1 MGAGDPILGERLRR
15 LRERKGLARAAAARA
30 AGLPEDALARLE
42 AGESDPPLS
51 LLHRLADA
59 LGCSL
64 AEILALPPAPLAC
77 DIRLHP
83 ESAAA
88 ARRVSEFVPVPLVS
102 GEAAGGNARL
112 VDESVLGWLFL
123 PREEF
128 GRREGHLIAVRI
140 MGRSMEPELPDGCI
154 AVVDRA
160 ERAVTGGGI
169 YALRDQEGG
178 CTVKRVEVLD
188 PRYVALVPT
197 NRSEYKVEF
206 WKFARGESLADRL
219 IGRVVW
225 AGFSF
230 LGAGQGA
237 ERQLAHGADGG
248 GEEPTGRSGRRRV
261 DEEPF

>member
-1 MGAGDPILGERLRR
+1 VASGDPGLGERLRR
-15 LRERKGLARAAAARA
+15 LRERSGLQRAAAARK
-30 AGLPEDALARLE
+30 AGLTAEILAQIE
-42 AGESDPPLS
+42 AGELDPTLGQ
-51 LLHRLADA
+51 LQRLASA
-59 LGCSL
+59 LGASL

-77 DIRLHP
+77 DVRLLP
-83 ESAAA
+83 ESPAAG
-88 ARRVSEFVPVPLVS
+88 ARLAELVPVPLVS
-102 GEAAGGNARL
+102 GEAAGGNARI

-123 PREEF
+123 PGDQF
-128 GRREGHLIAVRI
+128 GGRAGNLIAVRI
-140 MGRSMEPELPDGCI
+140 VGRSMEPELPDGCI

-160 ERAVTGGGI
+160 DRSLTSNGI

-197 NRSEYKVEF
+197 NRAEHKVEF
-206 WKFARGESLADRL
+206 WKFVRGESLEDRL

-230 LGAGQGA
+230 LEASQAAERPPAYGAG
-237 ERQLAHGADGG
+237 GG
-248 GEEPTGRSGRRRV
+248 KPRPGRPRA